1 VTKLAA
7 AKSKAD
13 ELRKVLRELDK
24 VTGKASERD
33 DHADRMRA
41 KRQSERIVTVPE
53 LTPEQKAHR
62 TSLEANDCAWL
73 RHFFPVLFWY
83 DWQPQQREMIEAI
96 RHAIIEADDQAI
108 AASRG
113 EGKTKIAERLL
124 LKYSLQGIIKLSV
137 LFAATGSH
145 AEDSLRSIMAECEEN
160 ELLNSLYPEV
170 CAPVRA
176 LENTPNRA
184 HYQKCNGFRHD
195 TGEPYEAAT
204 SRFSWCGKEI
214 ILPRLPGSP
223 ASGAII
229 ATRGLDAAVRGL
241 NKLNRRVDVAII
253 DDPDTEESARSE
265 GQADKLMKRIDRAIG
280 GLGGQQKGVG
290 RVVITTLQ
298 SRIAVSY
305 LLTDSVLKPSMKGKR
320 FSFMLRRPDRMD
332 LWEEYIRLRK
342 QDWENERNSTR
353 STLALDFYKA
363 NYDVM
368 NVGAD
373 VANPHRHYAGQL
385 SAIQFYFDEWARKD
399 EGYVLTELDNNPPE
413 DSGRIESGITPQ
425 LVQRQLS
432 GVKHRIIPDGCTVLV
447 HASDVGKTKG
457 FHWVVRAFK
466 PDGTGYTIDYGIMD
480 VPGVKYG
487 SNVGLNVA
495 IYNAVLRREAQFREA
510 GYCTASGE
518 TIAETASIY
527 DSRYENDA
535 VMRAVKQLGIGVWA
549 IKGIGTSA
557 GAEIKGKFRPCT
569 KATETRKPGSSER
582 WYFDRDNPFRLWA
595 VHADTDYWKAW
606 EHARWMTA
614 TDKPGCMFLWGDGDT
629 PQRQHDVYARHICSD
644 IEVEEEH
651 KGVMRRVFLPKQTEM
666 DWLDASYYADVA
678 ASMKGIRIMA
688 TQKVSQPRLTLAEM
702 AAKARAG

>member
-1 VTKLAA
+1 M
-7 AKSKAD
+7 
-13 ELRKVLRELDK
+13 RER
-24 VTGKASERD
+24 RD
-33 DHADRMRA
+33 SA
-41 KRQSERIVTVPE
+41 RIVVVPE
-53 LTPEQKAHR
+53 CSDRGLRMA
-62 TSLEANDCAWL
+62 LEGDDCAWL
-73 RHFFPVLFWY
+73 RHFFPALFWY

-124 LKYSLQGIIKLSV
+124 LKYSLQGIVKLSV

-160 ELLNSLYPEV
+160 DLLNSLYPEV

-195 TGEPYEAAT
+195 NGEPYEAAV

-265 GQADKLMKRIDRAIG
+265 DQAKKLMTRIDRAIG
-280 GLGGQQKGVG
+280 GLGSQQKGVG

-305 LLTDSVLKPSMKGKR
+305 QLTDSVLKPSMKGKR

-332 LWEEYIRLRK
+332 LWEEYIQLRK
-342 QDWENERNSTR
+342 QDWENERNGTR
-353 STLALDFYKA
+353 STLALDFYGTDRA
-363 NYDVM
+363 TMDA
-368 NVGAD
+368 GAE

-425 LVQRQLS
+425 MVMRQMS
-432 GVKHRIIPDGCTVLV
+432 GVGKGVIPDGCTVLV

-466 PDGTGYTIDYGIMD
+466 PDGTGYTIDYGVMD
-480 VPGVKYG
+480 VLGAKYG

-495 IYNAVLRREAQFREA
+495 IYNAVLRKEALFREA
-510 GYCTASGE
+510 GYCTKSGE
-518 TIAETASIY
+518 VITETASIY

-535 VMRAVKQLGIGVWA
+535 VMRAVQKLGMGVYA

-569 KATETRKPGSSER
+569 KATETRKPGGGER
-582 WYFDRDNPFRLWA
+582 WYFDRDNPFKLWA
-595 VHADTDYWKAW
+595 IHADTDYWKAW

-614 TDKPGCMFLWGDGDT
+614 IDKPGCMFLWGNDET
-629 PQRQHDVYARHICSD
+629 PQRQHDLYARHICSD
-644 IEVEEEH
+644 IEVEEIY
-651 KGVMRRVFLPKQTEM
+651 KGVPRRVFTPKQTEM

-678 ASMKGIRIMA
+678 ASMKGIRI
-688 TQKVSQPRLTLAEM
+688 VSSGKQLKPKMTLAEM
-702 AAKARAG
+702 AAAARR